1 MLNEERVILMTRLA
15 SYEANEGKENVA
27 TGSYF
32 RSDYIRMQTI
42 KSILS
47 ATITFFIVVVLV
59 VLMDFETF
67 MGDIYQTDLFEYGK
81 KVLFWY
87 LGFVGVYG
95 VISYIVYS
103 VRYRRAR
110 KSLKIYFNNLKKLS
124 AMYENRGPKGNY
136 NE

>member
-15 SYEANEGKENVA
+15 SYEADEGKQNVA
-27 TGSYF
+27 VGKYF

-42 KSILS
+42 KSILY
-47 ATITFFIVVVLV
+47 ATITFIIVVALI

-67 MGDIYQTDLFEYGK
+67 MGDIYQLDLLQYAQK
-81 KVLFWY
+81 ILFWY

-95 VISYIVYS
+95 VISYVVYS
-103 VRYRRAR
+103 IRYRNAR
-110 KSLKIYFNNLKKLS
+110 KNLKVYFNNLKRLS
-124 AMYENRGPKGNY
+124 EMYENQGPKGKS

>member
-15 SYEANEGKENVA
+15 SYEADEGKQNVA
-27 TGSYF
+27 VGKYF

-42 KSILS
+42 KSILY
-47 ATITFFIVVVLV
+47 ATITFIIIVALI

-67 MGDIYQTDLFEYGK
+67 MGDIYQLDLLQYAQK
-81 KVLFWY
+81 ILFWY

-95 VISYIVYS
+95 IISYVVYS
-103 VRYRRAR
+103 IRYRNAR
-110 KSLKIYFNNLKKLS
+110 KNLKVYFNNLKRLS
-124 AMYENRGPKGNY
+124 EMYENQGPKGKS

>member
-15 SYEANEGKENVA
+15 SYEANEGKDNVA

-47 ATITFFIVVVLV
+47 ATITFFIALAMI

>member
-15 SYEANEGKENVA
+15 SYEADEGKQNVA
-27 TGSYF
+27 VGKYF

-42 KSILS
+42 KSILY
-47 ATITFFIVVVLV
+47 ATITFIIIVALI

-67 MGDIYQTDLFEYGK
+67 MGDIYQLDLLQYAQK
-81 KVLFWY
+81 ILFWY

-95 VISYIVYS
+95 VISYVVYS
-103 VRYRRAR
+103 IRYRNAR
-110 KSLKIYFNNLKKLS
+110 KNLKVYFNNLKRLS
-124 AMYENRGPKGNY
+124 EMYENQGPKGKS

>member
-15 SYEANEGKENVA
+15 SYEADEGKQNV
-27 TGSYF
+27 TVGKYF

-42 KSILS
+42 KSILY
-47 ATITFFIVVVLV
+47 ATITFIIIVALI

-67 MGDIYQTDLFEYGK
+67 MGDIYQLDLSQYAQK
-81 KVLFWY
+81 ILFWY

-95 VISYIVYS
+95 VISYVVYS
-103 VRYRRAR
+103 IRYRNAR
-110 KSLKIYFNNLKKLS
+110 KNLKVYFNNLKRLS
-124 AMYENRGPKGNY
+124 EMYENQGPKGKS